1 VRILLANHTS
11 AWSGAEVSLMRLVAG
26 LRGEHELAIAC
37 PDDGRLAREVDSAG
51 IERLSLPAVTASLKL
66 HPVHTAA
73 GLRQLKGGGTAL
85 AKAARRFQADVVHAN
100 TPRVGIMASL
110 GLRAGDPPFVV
121 RAHEHLPL
129 SRVGRSIRAL
139 IVRRAAAVAAV
150 SDFTARSFNDGLPEP
165 VAVRVYNSIDHS
177 RFDPERVA
185 PAPIREELGLD
196 PGAHLIGHV
205 AQITSWKRQEVSIRA
220 LAELRARR
228 LDVHL
233 LLIGQVAF
241 GGKHVRLDNHAYLN
255 SLEEL
260 VDELA
265 VRPAVHFLGQRDDV
279 PQLMRA
285 LDLSLLP
292 SSQEPFG
299 LVTVESMALGT
310 PPLVCADGAGPELV
324 NDRETGRVLASAKP
338 NLWADA
344 AHELLADRA
353 SLDRLSEQAPAAA
366 ARFRDEVHAAEMLAI
381 YERVTR
387 SGVPGL
393 TVSAREH
400 VGAQWPG

>member
-26 LRGEHELAIAC
+26 LRGDHELAIAC
-37 PDDGRLAREVDSAG
+37 PDDGRLAREAESAG

-66 HPVHTAA
+66 HPVHTPA
-73 GLRQLKGGGTAL
+73 GLRQLGSGGSAL
-85 AKAARRFQADVVHAN
+85 ARAARRFRAEVIHAN
-100 TPRVGIMASL
+100 TPRVGIMAAI
-110 GLRAGDPPFVV
+110 GLRAHDAPFVV
-121 RAHEHLPL
+121 RAHEHLPP

-139 IVRRAAAVAAV
+139 ILRKAAAVAAV
-150 SDFTARSFNDGLPEP
+150 SDFTATRFNDGLPEP

-177 RFDPERVA
+177 RFNRDRVA
-185 PAPIREELGLD
+185 PAPIREELGIARD
-196 PGAHLIGHV
+196 ARLIGHV
-205 AQITSWKRQEVSIRA
+205 AQITSWKRQDVSVRA
-220 LAELRARR
+220 LADLRARG

-233 LLIGQVAF
+233 LLVGQVAF

-260 VDELA
+260 VDELS
-265 VRPAVHFLGQRDDV
+265 VRQAVHFLGQRDDV

-324 NDRETGRVLASAKP
+324 SDGETGRVVESAEP
-338 NLWADA
+338 RLWADA
-344 AHELLADRA
+344 LHELLVDRA
-353 SLDRLSEQAPAAA
+353 ALDRLSEHGPAAA
-366 ARFRDEVHAAEMLAI
+366 SRFRDEVHAAEMLAI

-387 SGVPGL
+387 SGGLGIAVPP
-393 TVSAREH
+393 SEH
-400 VGAQWPG
+400 VGAPWPG

>member
-37 PDDGRLAREVDSAG
+37 PDEGRLAREVDAAG

-73 GLRQLKGGGTAL
+73 GLRQLGSAGNAL

-100 TPRVGIMASL
+100 TPRVGIMASV
-110 GLRAGDPPFVV
+110 GMRAHDPPFVV

-129 SRVGRSIRAL
+129 SRVGRSIRGL
-139 IVRRAAAVAAV
+139 ILRKAAAVAAV
-150 SDFTARSFNDGLPEP
+150 SDFTATRFNEGLPEP
-165 VAVRVYNSIDHS
+165 VAVRVYNSIDQA
-177 RFDPERVA
+177 RFDRDRVV
-185 PAPIREELGLD
+185 PAPIREELGID
-196 PGAHLIGHV
+196 PDARLIGHV
-205 AQITSWKRQEVSIRA
+205 AQITSWKRQDVSIRA
-220 LAELRARR
+220 LAQLRSEG

-233 LLIGQVAF
+233 LLVGQVAF
-241 GGKHVRLDNHAYLN
+241 GGKHVRLDNHAYLG

-260 VDELA
+260 VDELS
-265 VRPAVHFLGQRDDV
+265 VRDAVHFLGQRDDV
-279 PQLMRA
+279 PEIMRA

-292 SSQEPFG
+292 SAQEPFG

-310 PPLVCADGAGPELV
+310 PPFVCADGAGPELV
-324 NDRETGRVLASAKP
+324 TDRETGRVLASAEP
-338 NLWADA
+338 NLWSDA
-344 AHELLADRA
+344 ARELLADRA
-353 SLDRLSEQAPAAA
+353 ALDRLSERGPAAA

-381 YERVTR
+381 YERVSR
-387 SGVPGL
+387 SGGLGVTVP
-393 TVSAREH
+393 AREH
-400 VGAQWPG
+400 VGAPWPG